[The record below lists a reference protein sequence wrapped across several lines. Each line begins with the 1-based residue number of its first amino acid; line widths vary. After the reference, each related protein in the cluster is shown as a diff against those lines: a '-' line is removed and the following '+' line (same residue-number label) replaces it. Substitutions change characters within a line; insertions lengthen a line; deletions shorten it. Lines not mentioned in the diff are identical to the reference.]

1 MRFTWTMALLGLAL
15 LTGLLT
21 ALPAPT
27 AAQEQT
33 ETVTLRVEG
42 MT

>member
-1 MRFTWTMALLGLAL
+1 MRFTWIIALLGLAL

-21 ALPAPT
+21 ALPAP
-27 AAQEQT
+27 AVAQGQT